1 MNIFKKI
8 LGNSRGT
15 IGVVTNESSIA
26 LTVESTEG
34 TVTTPAS
41 GADYIEVLA
50 DSLELQKT
58 REEIS
63 RDTLSGT
70 TEQEASRT
78 GIPDVTGAMA
88 VEFRASATEG
98 AYPQALEVLTESLMG
113 GKRTAATKDTTTG
126 NTSTVLTF
134 ASHSYLVGDIVMVKE
149 AGAFECR
156 PISAVDSTTIT
167 FPFALSNGAPSDGV
181 TVSAVST
188 FYSDTANSTTFSAE
202 HNVGG
207 EIVQTCGGLRTQS
220 MSLENWSAGTVPSAS
235 FSVAGL
241 SLERADGAPSY
252 APVFTADALP
262 PVALEACLWVNGTK
276 TSYTELGLNIENEVS
291 FMKDACQAD
300 GKLGSR
306 VTSQSTTFNATV
318 YSDDTSLTTWDN
330 FNNNDDVS
338 IFFYAF
344 NPTGTAG
351 EFSEAVAGW
360 LPQGKITELPY
371 ADTDG
376 IVSDAL
382 TVKCHR
388 NLGSDSVFLGF
399 N

>member
-1 MNIFKKI
+1 M
-8 LGNSRGT
+8 T

-26 LTVESTEG
+26 LTVEVTEA

-50 DSLELQKT
+50 DSLSLSKT
-58 REEIS
+58 REELS
-63 RDTLSGT
+63 RDTMSGT
-70 TEQEASRT
+70 TEQEASRV
-78 GIPDVTGAMA
+78 GIPEVSGNMG

-98 AYPQALEVLTESLMG
+98 AYPQALEVLCESLLG

-134 ASHSYLVGDIVMVKE
+134 TSHSYLVGDIVMVQE

-207 EIVQTCGGLRTQS
+207 EIKQTCGGLRTQS
-220 MSLENWSAGTVPSAS
+220 MSLENWSAGTIPSAT
-235 FSVAGL
+235 FNVAGI
-241 SLERADGAPSY
+241 SLERTDAAASY
-252 APVFTADALP
+252 APDFSADALP
-262 PVALEACLWVNGTK
+262 PVALEACLWVNGTSV
-276 TSYTELGLNIENEVS
+276 SYTELGLNIENEVS
-291 FMKDACQAD
+291 FMKDACQAN

-306 VTSQSTTFNATV
+306 ITSQSTSFTASV
-318 YSDDTSLTTWDN
+318 YSDDTTLTTWDN
-330 FNNNDDVS
+330 FNANDDVS
-338 IFFYAF
+338 VFFYAF
-344 NPTGTAG
+344 NPSATAG
-351 EFSEAVAGW
+351 EFSQAVAGW
-360 LPQGKITELPY
+360 IPQGKLIEHPF
-371 ADTDG
+371 ADVDG

-382 TVKCHR
+382 SIKAHR
-388 NLGSDSVFLGF
+388 DNGSDSIFLGF